1 MKRKGK
7 PEINVIEEESRRN
20 AENREKKI
28 NIKQLIQVCEYFVP
42 SILHIYGFRFPQG
55 IFVLSSEQYILE
67 CVS

>member
-7 PEINVIEEESRRN
+7 PEINVIEEESWRN

-42 SILHIYGFRFPQG
+42 SILYTGLGF
-55 IFVLSSEQYILE
+55 LSEYLY
-67 CVS
+67 